1 MKEKQLWT
9 CELCNTDYNSKR
21 KAQECEENHK
31 TKFVRIDFKHK
42 PINILPDGFP
52 NRIILEDKDGKRI
65 EYKR

>member
-9 CELCNTDYNSKR
+9 CELCNTDYNLKE
-21 KAQECEENHK
+21 KAKACEDNHK
-31 TKFVRIDFKHK
+31 RNFVSIDFKYK
-42 PINILPDGFP
+42 PINTLPDGFP